1 MVSRALFIIAL
12 LTVFVFPTQ
21 SFAKDLNSLGPPITG
36 MHGVYPCWKK
46 DELTD
51 LLDADN
57 FYLLSQGLLSAR
69 IDPQQ
74 PAIVIYRNNL
84 YDFIIL
90 ITRPQNNMSCVV
102 AVGSDLGSL

>member
-1 MVSRALFIIAL
+1 
-12 LTVFVFPTQ
+12 
-21 SFAKDLNSLGPPITG
+21 

-46 DELTD
+46 DELKD

-69 IDPQQ
+69 IDPEQ
-74 PAIVIYRNNL
+74 PAIVIYRNNV